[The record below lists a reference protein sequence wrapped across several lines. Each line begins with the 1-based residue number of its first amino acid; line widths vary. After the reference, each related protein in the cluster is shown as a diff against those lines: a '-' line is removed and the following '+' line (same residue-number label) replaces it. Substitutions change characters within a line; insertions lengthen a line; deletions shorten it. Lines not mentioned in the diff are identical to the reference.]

1 MSLGEHKSSA
11 KNSNKFS
18 NFSREGKKRIEN
30 EEFQRLKSVE
40 RQRSTGEIFVKL
52 KQEKEKTN

>member
-18 NFSREGKKRIEN
+18 NFSRKEKKKT
-30 EEFQRLKSVE
+30 EFQRLKSVE